1 MTVYVV
7 FAALAI
13 VAILIKVCENRIP
26 MAVYKAGIL
35 LYVGLPIVAL
45 IYAIWTGWGRWI
57 GNREFAL
64 FVSFALLTGIGTGV
78 GVRKHV
84 TQRLEDVV
92 RNRMSSAG
100 ARRSPQGWS
109 EIEDLGRHAAVI
121 GRLLSV

>member
-1 MTVYVV
+1 MTRVPTAVATCIGPV
-7 FAALAI
+7 SLDGPASAIAAAPLPAAQRRC
-13 VAILIKVCENRIP
+13 VRLE
-26 MAVYKAGIL
+26 
-35 LYVGLPIVAL
+35 VGVQRRVL
-45 IYAIWTGWGRWI
+45 
-57 GNREFAL
+57 
-64 FVSFALLTGIGTGV
+64 GTGV

-84 TQRLEDVV
+84 TQRLEDLV